1 MRKKQ
6 RFLENNRN
14 YVGKKLTAS
23 TPFAVQEAFRT
34 MRANISY
41 ASADAGKRVY
51 GFTSANACEGKSV
64 LTANLAISFAMLEKK
79 ILLIDADMR
88 RPSQSLIFADEVKK
102 GQNGLAEYLAG
113 LTKDIADCL
122 VPCNGLTLMPSG
134 QTPPNPAE
142 MLASARMRELIE
154 TLSAE
159 YDYIFIDLPP
169 ICQAADAA
177 ALAPAL
183 TGCYLVVRSG
193 ICEARDI
200 EHAKEMLDAT
210 GARLCGVILNDVEST
225 KSSYYAKQNYYAD
238 NNIGAKT
245 EKGEKEQ

>member
-1 MRKKQ
+1 MMKNKK
-6 RFLENNRN
+6 RLWENNRN
-14 YVGKKLTAS
+14 YVGKRLDEN

-41 ASADAGKRVY
+41 ASAEEGKRVF

-88 RPSQSLIFADEVKK
+88 RPSQSLIFGDAVQK
-102 GQNGLAEYLAG
+102 GQSGLAEYLAG
-113 LTKDIADCL
+113 LTKNIESCL
-122 VPCNGLTLMPSG
+122 VSCNGLTLLPSG

-142 MLASARMRELIE
+142 LLASARMRELIE
-154 TLSAE
+154 KLSAE
-159 YDYIFIDLPP
+159 YDYIFVDLPP

-183 TGCYLVVRSG
+183 TGCYLVVRVG
-193 ICEARDI
+193 VCEMREA
-200 EHAKEMLDAT
+200 EKAKEMLDAAGT
-210 GARLCGVILNDVEST
+210 RLYGVILNDVVENE
-225 KSSYYAKQNYYAD
+225 KSSYYSKQYDY
-238 NNIGAKT
+238 GKYLKS